1 MSLVKG
7 IAVTRIVFSYYNSRA
22 AFPLANFVRT
32 NRRKRGRRK

>member
-7 IAVTRIVFSYYNSRA
+7 IAVTRIVFSRA